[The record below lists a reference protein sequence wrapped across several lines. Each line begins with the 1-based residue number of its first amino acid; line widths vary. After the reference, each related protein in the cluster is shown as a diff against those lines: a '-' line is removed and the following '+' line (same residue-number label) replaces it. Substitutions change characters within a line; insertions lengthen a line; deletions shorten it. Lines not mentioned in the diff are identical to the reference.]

1 MAKKSFKNPVEAFIT
16 TNTDQEQEREVVK
29 VAPVQPDRTEPAS
42 AAAIP
47 TGYIL
52 APEAK
57 TKRVQL
63 LIQPSVHDA
72 IKKKAA
78 AQGISFNEYVNIVL
92 REQI

>member
-16 TNTDQEQEREVVK
+16 TSTEQEQEREVVK
-29 VAPVQPDRTEPAS
+29 FAPVQPERTEPGS
-42 AAAIP
+42 VGAIP

-78 AQGISFNEYVNIVL
+78 AQGVSFNEYVNSVL